1 MISIKKYLLLSSCL
15 LAFAP
20 AFAHADEV
28 SMIVPGYSYP
38 SKGSTYWDTLQKSSD
53 VVAYAILNHNNG
65 EFTSSDAN
73 YTRLFKENTQKG
85 LKNIAYVHLSYGE
98 RSVDDVLKD
107 VDHYLA
113 FYGRENIKGIFL
125 DETETW
131 TQKGRDQ
138 LHSVYQKLKAKDKD
152 LVIVAN
158 RGTTVTD
165 SSYQDADVFCTYE
178 GSAKDYLTNY
188 RKDVSTWESDDSKAK
203 KAMHIIY
210 EANPNDYGKLLAKAK
225 ERHVPY
231 VFITSDGSLSY
242 HKTTD
247 YFDELPTQFNQ
258 LVTFYRDKSAEKPVE
273 KVAEKPV
280 EKVTEKPVEKVAEK
294 PAEKVTEKPVEKP
307 VEKPAKKLVEDQ
319 VKEMARQER
328 AKEKARLKEEQAKE
342 KARLKEERAKEKA
355 RLKEERAKEKARLK
369 EERAKEKARLK
380 EEHAKEKARL
390 KEERAKEKARLKE
403 EQAKEKARLK
413 AERARQT

>member
-20 AFAHADEV
+20 VFAHADEV

-38 SKGSTYWDTLQKSSD
+38 SKGSIYWDTLQKSSD

-65 EFTSSDAN
+65 EFTSPDAN

-85 LKNIAYVHLSYGE
+85 LKNIAYVHLSYGG

-158 RGTTVTD
+158 RGTTVAD
-165 SSYQDADVFCTYE
+165 SSYQDADIFCTYE

-188 RKDVSTWESDDSKAK
+188 RKDVSTWESDASKAK

-210 EANPNDYGKLLAKAK
+210 EANPNDYEKLLAKAK

-242 HKTTD
+242 HKTSD

-258 LVTFYRDKSAEKPVE
+258 LVAFYWDKSAEKPVE

-280 EKVTEKPVEKVAEK
+280 EKVIEKPVEKVAEK

-307 VEKPAKKLVEDQ
+307 AEERAKEKARQER
-319 VKEMARQER
+319 VKEKARFKEER
-328 AKEKARLKEEQAKE
+328 AKEKARLKEEHAKE
-342 KARLKEERAKEKA
+342 KARFKEERAKEKA

-369 EERAKEKARLK
+369 
-380 EEHAKEKARL
+380 
-390 KEERAKEKARLKE
+390 
-403 EQAKEKARLK
+403 
-413 AERARQT
+413 AERARQK

>member
-1 MISIKKYLLLSSCL
+1 MISIKKYLLLSGCL

-20 AFAHADEV
+20 VFAHADEV

-65 EFTSSDAN
+65 EFTSPDVN

-152 LVIVAN
+152 LMIVAN
-158 RGTTVTD
+158 RGTTVAD
-165 SSYQDADVFCTYE
+165 SSYQDADIFCTYE

-188 RKDVSTWESDDSKAK
+188 RKDVSTWESDASKAK

-210 EANPNDYGKLLAKAK
+210 EANPNDYSKLLAKAK

-258 LVTFYRDKSAEKPVE
+258 LASLYRTSNKPAEKPAE
-273 KVAEKPV
+273 KLVEKPV
-280 EKVTEKPVEKVAEK
+280 GKVTEKPVEKVAEK

-307 VEKPAKKLVEDQ
+307 AEKPAEKPVEKPVEKPNGASSFFSKMTAKSDQ
-319 VKEMARQER
+319 AKEKARLKAEQAKEKARLKAER

-342 KARLKEERAKEKA
+342 KARL
-355 RLKEERAKEKARLK
+355 
-369 EERAKEKARLK
+369 
-380 EEHAKEKARL
+380 
-390 KEERAKEKARLKE
+390 
-403 EQAKEKARLK
+403 
-413 AERARQT
+413 

>member
-1 MISIKKYLLLSSCL
+1 
-15 LAFAP
+15 
-20 AFAHADEV
+20 
-28 SMIVPGYSYP
+28 MIVPGYSYP

-65 EFTSSDAN
+65 EFTSPDAN

-158 RGTTVTD
+158 RGTTVAD
-165 SSYQDADVFCTYE
+165 SSYQDADIFCTYE
-178 GSAKDYLTNY
+178 GSAKDYLNNY
-188 RKDVSTWESDDSKAK
+188 RKDVSTWESDASKAK

-210 EANPNDYGKLLAKAK
+210 EANPNDYEKLLAKAK
-225 ERHVPY
+225 ERHVSY

-258 LVTFYRDKSAEKPVE
+258 LVSLYRASDKSVEKSAERPVE
-273 KVAEKPV
+273 KPV
-280 EKVTEKPVEKVAEK
+280 KKS
-294 PAEKVTEKPVEKP
+294 VEKP
-307 VEKPAKKLVEDQ
+307 VEKSVEKPVETPAEKLVEKPAEKLAEKPVDTGVSSFFSKMTAQ
-319 VKEMARQER
+319 
-328 AKEKARLKEEQAKE
+328 AKEKARLKEERVKEKARLREERAKE
-342 KARLKEERAKEKA
+342 KVRLKEERAKEKA
-355 RLKEERAKEKARLK
+355 RLKAER
-369 EERAKEKARLK
+369 
-380 EEHAKEKARL
+380 
-390 KEERAKEKARLKE
+390 
-403 EQAKEKARLK
+403 AKEKARLK
-413 AERARQT
+413 AEREKAHLNATRQN

>member
-1 MISIKKYLLLSSCL
+1 MIIIKKYLLLSGCL

-20 AFAHADEV
+20 VFAHADEV

-65 EFTSSDAN
+65 EFTSPDAN

-158 RGTTVTD
+158 RGTTVAD
-165 SSYQDADVFCTYE
+165 SSYQDADIFCTYE
-178 GSAKDYLTNY
+178 GSAKDYLNNY
-188 RKDVSTWESDDSKAK
+188 RKDVSTWESDASKAK

-242 HKTTD
+242 HKTSD

-258 LVTFYRDKSAEKPVE
+258 LVAFYRDKSAEKPVE

-294 PAEKVTEKPVEKP
+294 PAEKVTEKPVEKSA
-307 VEKPAKKLVEDQ
+307 EKPAEERA
-319 VKEMARQER
+319 KEKARIKEERAKEKARFKEER
-328 AKEKARLKEEQAKE
+328 AKEKARLKEEHAKE
-342 KARLKEERAKEKA
+342 KARFKEERAKEKA

-369 EERAKEKARLK
+369 
-380 EEHAKEKARL
+380 
-390 KEERAKEKARLKE
+390 
-403 EQAKEKARLK
+403 
-413 AERARQT
+413 AERARQK

>member
-1 MISIKKYLLLSSCL
+1 
-15 LAFAP
+15 
-20 AFAHADEV
+20 
-28 SMIVPGYSYP
+28 MIVPGYSYP
-38 SKGSTYWDTLQKSSD
+38 SKGSTYWDTLQKSAD

-65 EFTSSDAN
+65 EFTSPDAN

-138 LHSVYQKLKAKDKD
+138 LHNVYQKLKAKDKD

-158 RGTTVTD
+158 RGTTVAD
-165 SSYQDADVFCTYE
+165 SSYQYADIFCTYE

-188 RKDVSTWESDDSKAK
+188 RKDVSTWESDASKAK

-242 HKTTD
+242 HKTID

-258 LVTFYRDKSAEKPVE
+258 LASLYRASDKAVMKPVEKPVE
-273 KVAEKPV
+273 KPAEKSVETFAEKP
-280 EKVTEKPVEKVAEK
+280 TEKPTEK
-294 PAEKVTEKPVEKP
+294 PAEKPVEKP
-307 VEKPAKKLVEDQ
+307 VEKPAEKLNGASSFFSKMTAKSDQ
-319 VKEMARQER
+319 
-328 AKEKARLKEEQAKE
+328 AKEKARLKAEQAKE
-342 KARLKEERAKEKA
+342 KARLREERAKEKA
-355 RLKEERAKEKARLK
+355 RLKEERAKEKAHLR

-380 EEHAKEKARL
+380 A
-390 KEERAKEKARLKE
+390 

-413 AERARQT
+413 AERMHQK

>member
-1 MISIKKYLLLSSCL
+1 MVITIKKYLLLSSCL

-20 AFAHADEV
+20 VFAHADEV

-65 EFTSSDAN
+65 EFTSPDSN

-158 RGTTVTD
+158 RGTTVAD
-165 SSYQDADVFCTYE
+165 SSYQDADIFCTYE
-178 GSAKDYLTNY
+178 GSAKDYLNNY
-188 RKDVSTWESDDSKAK
+188 RKDVSTWESDASKAK

-225 ERHVPY
+225 ERHAPY

-258 LVTFYRDKSAEKPVE
+258 LASLYRSSNKPAEKLAEKLAEKP
-273 KVAEKPV
+273 AERPV
-280 EKVTEKPVEKVAEK
+280 EKPAEKSAEK
-294 PAEKVTEKPVEKP
+294 PAEKPAEKLVEKPVEKP
-307 VEKPAKKLVEDQ
+307 VDKSNGSSSFFLKMTAKSDQAKENARLKVEQAKEKARL
-319 VKEMARQER
+319 KEER
-328 AKEKARLKEEQAKE
+328 AKEKARLKAERAKE
-342 KARLKEERAKEKA
+342 KARLREERAKEKA

-369 EERAKEKARLK
+369 
-380 EEHAKEKARL
+380 
-390 KEERAKEKARLKE
+390 
-403 EQAKEKARLK
+403 
-413 AERARQT
+413 AERMHQK

>member
-20 AFAHADEV
+20 VFVHADEV

-38 SKGSTYWDTLQKSSD
+38 SKGSIYWDTLQKSSD

-65 EFTSSDAN
+65 EFTSPDAN

-85 LKNIAYVHLSYGE
+85 LKNIAYVHLSYGG

-158 RGTTVTD
+158 RGTTVAD
-165 SSYQDADVFCTYE
+165 SSYQDADIFCTYE

-188 RKDVSTWESDDSKAK
+188 RKDVSTWESDASKAK

-210 EANPNDYGKLLAKAK
+210 EANPNDYEKLLAKAK

-242 HKTTD
+242 HKTSD

-258 LVTFYRDKSAEKPVE
+258 LVAFYRDKSAEKPVE

-280 EKVTEKPVEKVAEK
+280 EKVIEKPVEKVAEKVAEK

-307 VEKPAKKLVEDQ
+307 AEERAKEKARQER
-319 VKEMARQER
+319 VKEKARFKEER
-328 AKEKARLKEEQAKE
+328 AKEKARLKEEHAKE
-342 KARLKEERAKEKA
+342 KARFKEERAKEKA

-369 EERAKEKARLK
+369 
-380 EEHAKEKARL
+380 
-390 KEERAKEKARLKE
+390 
-403 EQAKEKARLK
+403 
-413 AERARQT
+413 AERARQK

>member
-1 MISIKKYLLLSSCL
+1 MVITIKKYLLLSSCL

-20 AFAHADEV
+20 VFAHADEV

-65 EFTSSDAN
+65 EFTSPDSN

-158 RGTTVTD
+158 RGTTVAD
-165 SSYQDADVFCTYE
+165 SSYQDADIFCTYE
-178 GSAKDYLTNY
+178 GSAKDYLNNY
-188 RKDVSTWESDDSKAK
+188 RKDVSTWESDASKAK

-225 ERHVPY
+225 ERHAPY

-258 LVTFYRDKSAEKPVE
+258 LASLYRKSAEKPVE
-273 KVAEKPV
+273 KPAEKPAEKPV
-280 EKVTEKPVEKVAEK
+280 EKTAEK
-294 PAEKVTEKPVEKP
+294 PAEKPNGASSFFSKMT
-307 VEKPAKKLVEDQ
+307 AKFDQ
-319 VKEMARQER
+319 
-328 AKEKARLKEEQAKE
+328 AKEKARLKAEQAKE
-342 KARLKEERAKEKA
+342 KARLR
-355 RLKEERAKEKARLK
+355 
-369 EERAKEKARLK
+369 
-380 EEHAKEKARL
+380 
-390 KEERAKEKARLKE
+390 EERAKEKARLKE
-403 EQAKEKARLK
+403 EQAKEKARLREERAKEKARLK
-413 AERARQT
+413 AEREKARLNATRQK

>member
-1 MISIKKYLLLSSCL
+1 
-15 LAFAP
+15 
-20 AFAHADEV
+20 
-28 SMIVPGYSYP
+28 MIVPGYSYP

-65 EFTSSDAN
+65 EFTSPDAN

-158 RGTTVTD
+158 RGTTVAD
-165 SSYQDADVFCTYE
+165 SSYQDADIFCTYE

-188 RKDVSTWESDDSKAK
+188 RKDVSTWESDASKAK

-242 HKTTD
+242 HKTPD

-273 KVAEKPV
+273 KVTEKPVEKVIEKPV
-280 EKVTEKPVEKVAEK
+280 EKVTEKAVEKVI
-294 PAEKVTEKPVEKP
+294 EKPV
-307 VEKPAKKLVEDQ
+307 VEKSNLTGKFDHAKET
-319 VKEMARQER
+319 ARQ
-328 AKEKARLKEEQAKE
+328 
-342 KARLKEERAKEKA
+342 ERAKEKA

-369 EERAKEKARLK
+369 EERAKEKVRLK
-380 EEHAKEKARL
+380 EERAKEKARL
-390 KEERAKEKARLKE
+390 KEERAKEKARLKD
-403 EQAKEKARLK
+403 
-413 AERARQT
+413 ERARQK

>member
-1 MISIKKYLLLSSCL
+1 
-15 LAFAP
+15 
-20 AFAHADEV
+20 
-28 SMIVPGYSYP
+28 MIVPGYSYP
-38 SKGSTYWDTLQKSSD
+38 SKGSVYWDTLQKSSD
-53 VVAYAILNHNNG
+53 VVAYAILNYNNG
-65 EFTSSDAN
+65 EFTSPDAN

-158 RGTTVTD
+158 RGTTVAD
-165 SSYQDADVFCTYE
+165 SSYQDADIFCTYE

-188 RKDVSTWESDDSKAK
+188 RKDVSTWESDVSKAK

-273 KVAEKPV
+273 KV
-280 EKVTEKPVEKVAEK
+280 TEKPVEKVI
-294 PAEKVTEKPVEKP
+294 EKPV
-307 VEKPAKKLVEDQ
+307 VEKSNLTGKFD
-319 VKEMARQER
+319 
-328 AKEKARLKEEQAKE
+328 QAKE
-342 KARLKEERAKEKA
+342 TARQERAKEKA

-369 EERAKEKARLK
+369 EERAKEKVRLK
-380 EEHAKEKARL
+380 EERAKEKARL
-390 KEERAKEKARLKE
+390 KEERAKEKARLKD
-403 EQAKEKARLK
+403 
-413 AERARQT
+413 ERVRQK

>member
-1 MISIKKYLLLSSCL
+1 MISIKKYLLLSGCL

-20 AFAHADEV
+20 VFAHADEV

-65 EFTSSDAN
+65 EFTSPDVN

-158 RGTTVTD
+158 RGTTVAD
-165 SSYQDADVFCTYE
+165 SLYQDADIFCTYE
-178 GSAKDYLTNY
+178 GSAKDYLNNY
-188 RKDVSTWESDDSKAK
+188 RKDVSTWESDASKAK

-242 HKTTD
+242 HKTSD
-247 YFDELPTQFNQ
+247 YFDELPTQFNK

-273 KVAEKPV
+273 RVAEKPV
-280 EKVTEKPVEKVAEK
+280 EKVTEKPAEK
-294 PAEKVTEKPVEKP
+294 PAEKVTEKPLEKPVETSAEKP
-307 VEKPAKKLVEDQ
+307 VEKPAEKPNGTSSFFSKMT
-319 VKEMARQER
+319 VKSS
-328 AKEKARLKEEQAKE
+328 QAKE
-342 KARLKEERAKEKA
+342 KAREERAKEKA

-369 EERAKEKARLK
+369 EERAKEKV
-380 EEHAKEKARL
+380 RL
-390 KEERAKEKARLKE
+390 KEERAKEKSRLKE

-413 AERARQT
+413 EE

>member
-1 MISIKKYLLLSSCL
+1 MISIKKYLLLSGCL

-20 AFAHADEV
+20 VFAHADEV

-53 VVAYAILNHNNG
+53 VVAYAILNHDNG
-65 EFTSSDAN
+65 EFTSPDAN

-158 RGTTVTD
+158 RGTTVAD
-165 SSYQDADVFCTYE
+165 SSYQDADIFCTYE

-188 RKDVSTWESDDSKAK
+188 RKDVSTWESDASKAK

-210 EANPNDYGKLLAKAK
+210 EANPNDYSKLLAKAK

-258 LVTFYRDKSAEKPVE
+258 LATLYRDKSAEKPVE
-273 KVAEKPV
+273 KVAEKSV
-280 EKVTEKPVEKVAEK
+280 EKVTEKPVEKPVEKPAEK

-307 VEKPAKKLVEDQ
+307 AEKPAEKLVEKPAEKSNGVSSFFSRITAKSDQ
-319 VKEMARQER
+319 AKENARLKAEQAKEKVRLKEER
-328 AKEKARLKEEQAKE
+328 AKEKARLKAEQAKE

-355 RLKEERAKEKARLK
+355 RLKAERAKEKARLK
-369 EERAKEKARLK
+369 A
-380 EEHAKEKARL
+380 
-390 KEERAKEKARLKE
+390 
-403 EQAKEKARLK
+403 EQAKAR
-413 AERARQT
+413 ERARQK

>member
-20 AFAHADEV
+20 VFAHSDEV

-38 SKGSTYWDTLQKSSD
+38 GKGSTYWDTLQKSSD

-65 EFTSSDAN
+65 EFTSPDAN

-158 RGTTVTD
+158 RGTTVAD
-165 SSYQDADVFCTYE
+165 SSYQDADIFCTYE

-188 RKDVSTWESDDSKAK
+188 RKDVSTWESDASKVK

-258 LVTFYRDKSAEKPVE
+258 LVAFYRDKSVEKPVE
-273 KVAEKPV
+273 KVAEKSVEKATEKPV
-280 EKVTEKPVEKVAEK
+280 EKVTEKLVEKATV
-294 PAEKVTEKPVEKP
+294 KPVEKP
-307 VEKPAKKLVEDQ
+307 VEKPAE
-319 VKEMARQER
+319 ER
-328 AKEKARLKEEQAKE
+328 AKE
-342 KARLKEERAKEKA
+342 KARLKEERAKEKV

-413 AERARQT
+413 AERARQK

>member
-1 MISIKKYLLLSSCL
+1 
-15 LAFAP
+15 
-20 AFAHADEV
+20 
-28 SMIVPGYSYP
+28 MIVPGYSYP
-38 SKGSTYWDTLQKSSD
+38 SKGSIYWDTLQKSSD

-65 EFTSSDAN
+65 EFTSPDAN

-158 RGTTVTD
+158 RGTTVAD
-165 SSYQDADVFCTYE
+165 SSYQDADIFCTYE

-188 RKDVSTWESDDSKAK
+188 RKDVSTWESDAAKAK
-203 KAMHIIY
+203 KAMHIFY
-210 EANPNDYGKLLAKAK
+210 EANPNDYEKLLAKAK

-242 HKTTD
+242 HKTSD

-258 LVTFYRDKSAEKPVE
+258 LVAFYRDKSAEKPVE

-294 PAEKVTEKPVEKP
+294 PAEKVTEKPVEKSA
-307 VEKPAKKLVEDQ
+307 EKPAEKPAEERA
-319 VKEMARQER
+319 KEKARIKEERAKEKARFKEER
-328 AKEKARLKEEQAKE
+328 AKEKARLKEEHAKE
-342 KARLKEERAKEKA
+342 KARFKEERAKEKA

-369 EERAKEKARLK
+369 
-380 EEHAKEKARL
+380 
-390 KEERAKEKARLKE
+390 
-403 EQAKEKARLK
+403 
-413 AERARQT
+413 AERARQK

>member
-1 MISIKKYLLLSSCL
+1 
-15 LAFAP
+15 
-20 AFAHADEV
+20 
-28 SMIVPGYSYP
+28 MIVPGYSYP

-65 EFTSSDAN
+65 EFTSPDVN

-158 RGTTVTD
+158 RRTTVAD
-165 SSYQDADVFCTYE
+165 SSYQDADIFCTYE

-188 RKDVSTWESDDSKAK
+188 RKDVSTWESDASKVK

-210 EANPNDYGKLLAKAK
+210 EADPNDYGKLLAKAK

-258 LVTFYRDKSAEKPVE
+258 LASLYRTSNKPAEKP
-273 KVAEKPV
+273 AERP
-280 EKVTEKPVEKVAEK
+280 AEK
-294 PAEKVTEKPVEKP
+294 PAEKSAEKSA
-307 VEKPAKKLVEDQ
+307 EKPAEKSNGVSSFFSRMTAKSDQ
-319 VKEMARQER
+319 AKEKARLKEER
-328 AKEKARLKEEQAKE
+328 AKEKVRLKAEQVKEKARLKEEQAKE
-342 KARLKEERAKEKA
+342 KARLNEERAKEKA
-355 RLKEERAKEKARLK
+355 RLKA
-369 EERAKEKARLK
+369 
-380 EEHAKEKARL
+380 
-390 KEERAKEKARLKE
+390 
-403 EQAKEKARLK
+403 EQAKAR
-413 AERARQT
+413 ERARQK

>member
-1 MISIKKYLLLSSCL
+1 
-15 LAFAP
+15 
-20 AFAHADEV
+20 
-28 SMIVPGYSYP
+28 MIVPGYSYP

-65 EFTSSDAN
+65 EFTSPDAN

-158 RGTTVTD
+158 RGTTVAD
-165 SSYQDADVFCTYE
+165 SSYQDADIFCTYE

-188 RKDVSTWESDDSKAK
+188 RKDVSTWESDASKAK

-210 EANPNDYGKLLAKAK
+210 EADPNDYGKLLAKAK

-307 VEKPAKKLVEDQ
+307 VEKLAEKLAEKPNGASSFFSKMT
-319 VKEMARQER
+319 VKSS
-328 AKEKARLKEEQAKE
+328 QAKE
-342 KARLKEERAKEKA
+342 KAR
-355 RLKEERAKEKARLK
+355 EERAKEKARLK

-413 AERARQT
+413 VERARQK

>member
-1 MISIKKYLLLSSCL
+1 MIIIKKYLLLSSCL

-20 AFAHADEV
+20 VFAHADEV

-38 SKGSTYWDTLQKSSD
+38 SKGSAYWDTLQKSSD

-65 EFTSSDAN
+65 EFTSPDAN

-158 RGTTVTD
+158 RGTTVAD
-165 SSYQDADVFCTYE
+165 SSYQDADIFCTYE
-178 GSAKDYLTNY
+178 GSAKDYLNNY
-188 RKDVSTWESDDSKAK
+188 RKDVSTWESDASKAK

-210 EANPNDYGKLLAKAK
+210 EANPNDYGKLLAKAR

-258 LVTFYRDKSAEKPVE
+258 LASLYRTSNKVVTKPV
-273 KVAEKPV
+273 
-280 EKVTEKPVEKVAEK
+280 EK
-294 PAEKVTEKPVEKP
+294 PAEKPAEKPVEKP
-307 VEKPAKKLVEDQ
+307 VEKPADKPVEKLNGASSFFSKMTDQ
-319 VKEMARQER
+319 
-328 AKEKARLKEEQAKE
+328 AKEKARLKAEQAKE

-355 RLKEERAKEKARLK
+355 RLKAEQAKEKARLK

-380 EEHAKEKARL
+380 A
-390 KEERAKEKARLKE
+390 
-403 EQAKEKARLK
+403 EQAR
-413 AERARQT
+413 ERARQK

>member
-1 MISIKKYLLLSSCL
+1 MITIKKYLLLSGCL

-20 AFAHADEV
+20 VFAHADEV

-38 SKGSTYWDTLQKSSD
+38 SKGSIYWDTLQKSSD

-65 EFTSSDAN
+65 EFTSPDAN
-73 YTRLFKENTQKG
+73 YMRLFKENTQKG

-98 RSVDDVLKD
+98 RSVDAILND

-131 TQKGRDQ
+131 TQKGREQ

-158 RGTTVTD
+158 RGTTVAD
-165 SSYQDADVFCTYE
+165 SAYQDADIFCTYE

-188 RKDVSTWESDDSKAK
+188 RKDVSTWESDASKAK

-258 LVTFYRDKSAEKPVE
+258 LATLYRDKST
-273 KVAEKPV
+273 EKPV
-280 EKVTEKPVEKVAEK
+280 EKVTEKPVEKVTEKAVEK
-294 PAEKVTEKPVEKP
+294 PAEN
-307 VEKPAKKLVEDQ
+307 Q
-319 VKEMARQER
+319 VKETARQ
-328 AKEKARLKEEQAKE
+328 
-342 KARLKEERAKEKA
+342 ERAKEKA

-390 KEERAKEKARLKE
+390 KEERAKAR
-403 EQAKEKARLK
+403 
-413 AERARQT
+413 ERAR

>member
-1 MISIKKYLLLSSCL
+1 MIIIKKYLLLSSCL

-20 AFAHADEV
+20 VFAHADEV

-65 EFTSSDAN
+65 EFTSPDAN

-158 RGTTVTD
+158 RGTTVAD
-165 SSYQDADVFCTYE
+165 SSYQDADIFCTYE

-188 RKDVSTWESDDSKAK
+188 RKDVSTWESDASKAK

-242 HKTTD
+242 HKTTN
-247 YFDELPTQFNQ
+247 YFDELPTQFNR
-258 LVTFYRDKSAEKPVE
+258 LVSLYRASDKAVTKPAEKSVEKPVE
-273 KVAEKPV
+273 K
-280 EKVTEKPVEKVAEK
+280 
-294 PAEKVTEKPVEKP
+294 PAEKSVETPAEKLVEKPDEKPVEKP
-307 VEKPAKKLVEDQ
+307 VEKSNGASSFFSKMTDQANEKARLKVEHAKEK
-319 VKEMARQER
+319 ARLREER
-328 AKEKARLKEEQAKE
+328 AKEKAHLR
-342 KARLKEERAKEKA
+342 EERAKEKA
-355 RLKEERAKEKARLK
+355 RLR
-369 EERAKEKARLK
+369 
-380 EEHAKEKARL
+380 
-390 KEERAKEKARLKE
+390 EERAKEKARLKE

-413 AERARQT
+413 AERMHQK

>member
-65 EFTSSDAN
+65 EFTSPDAN

-138 LHSVYQKLKAKDKD
+138 LHSVYQKLKAKDRD
-152 LVIVAN
+152 LVIVVN
-158 RGTTVTD
+158 RGTTVAD
-165 SSYQDADVFCTYE
+165 SSYQDADIFCTYE
-178 GSAKDYLTNY
+178 GSAKDYLNNY
-188 RKDVSTWESDDSKAK
+188 RKDVSTWESDASKAK

-210 EANPNDYGKLLAKAK
+210 EADPNDYGKLLVKAK

-247 YFDELPTQFNQ
+247 YFDELPTQFDQ
-258 LVTFYRDKSAEKPVE
+258 LANLYRDKS
-273 KVAEKPV
+273 
-280 EKVTEKPVEKVAEK
+280 
-294 PAEKVTEKPVEKP
+294 TEKPVEKP
-307 VEKPAKKLVEDQ
+307 VEKVTEKSVEKVTEKTVEKPAENQ
-319 VKEMARQER
+319 VKETARQ
-328 AKEKARLKEEQAKE
+328 
-342 KARLKEERAKEKA
+342 ERAKEKA

-369 EERAKEKARLK
+369 EKQ
-380 EEHAKEKARL
+380 AKEKARL
-390 KEERAKEKARLKE
+390 KEERAKEKARLKA
-403 EQAKEKARLK
+403 EQAKAR
-413 AERARQT
+413 ERAREK

>member
-1 MISIKKYLLLSSCL
+1 MISIKKYLLLSGCL

-20 AFAHADEV
+20 VFVYADEV

-65 EFTSSDAN
+65 EFTSPDAN

-158 RGTTVTD
+158 RGTTVAD
-165 SSYQDADVFCTYE
+165 SSYQDADIFCTYE

-188 RKDVSTWESDDSKAK
+188 RKDVSTWESDASKAK

-258 LVTFYRDKSAEKPVE
+258 LASLYRTSNKPAEKPVE
-273 KVAEKPV
+273 KVAEKSV
-280 EKVTEKPVEKVAEK
+280 EKVTEKPVEKPAEK
-294 PAEKVTEKPVEKP
+294 PAEKL
-307 VEKPAKKLVEDQ
+307 VEKPAEKSNGVSSFFSRMTAKSDQ
-319 VKEMARQER
+319 
-328 AKEKARLKEEQAKE
+328 AKEKARLKAEQAKE

-355 RLKEERAKEKARLK
+355 RLKAEQAKEKARLK

-380 EEHAKEKARL
+380 A
-390 KEERAKEKARLKE
+390 ERAKEKARLKA
-403 EQAKEKARLK
+403 EQAKAR
-413 AERARQT
+413 ERARQK

>member
-1 MISIKKYLLLSSCL
+1 MISIKKYLLLSGCL

-20 AFAHADEV
+20 VFAHADEV

-65 EFTSSDAN
+65 EFTSPDAN

-158 RGTTVTD
+158 RGTTVAD
-165 SSYQDADVFCTYE
+165 SSYQDADIFCTYE
-178 GSAKDYLTNY
+178 GSAKDYLNNY
-188 RKDVSTWESDDSKAK
+188 RKDVSTWESDASKAK

-242 HKTTD
+242 HKTSD

-258 LVTFYRDKSAEKPVE
+258 LVAFYRDKSAEKPVE
-273 KVAEKPV
+273 KPAEKPV

-294 PAEKVTEKPVEKP
+294 PAEKVTEKSA
-307 VEKPAKKLVEDQ
+307 EKPAEKSNGVSSFFSRMTAKSDQ
-319 VKEMARQER
+319 AKEKARLKAEQV
-328 AKEKARLKEEQAKE
+328 KEKARLKEEQAKE

-355 RLKEERAKEKARLK
+355 RLKA
-369 EERAKEKARLK
+369 
-380 EEHAKEKARL
+380 
-390 KEERAKEKARLKE
+390 
-403 EQAKEKARLK
+403 EQAKAR
-413 AERARQT
+413 ERARQK

>member
-1 MISIKKYLLLSSCL
+1 MVITIKKYLLLSSCL
-15 LAFAP
+15 LAFVP
-20 AFAHADEV
+20 VFAHADEV

-65 EFTSSDAN
+65 EFTSPDSN

-158 RGTTVTD
+158 RGTTVAD
-165 SSYQDADVFCTYE
+165 SSYQDADIFCTYE
-178 GSAKDYLTNY
+178 GSAKDYLNNY
-188 RKDVSTWESDDSKAK
+188 RKDVSTWESDASKAK

-225 ERHVPY
+225 ERHAPY

-258 LVTFYRDKSAEKPVE
+258 LASLYRKSAEKPVE
-273 KVAEKPV
+273 KP
-280 EKVTEKPVEKVAEK
+280 AEK
-294 PAEKVTEKPVEKP
+294 PAEKPVEKP
-307 VEKPAKKLVEDQ
+307 VEKPAEKPAEKSVEKPADKP
-319 VKEMARQER
+319 VEKPNGVSSFFSKMT
-328 AKEKARLKEEQAKE
+328 AKSDQAKE

-355 RLKEERAKEKARLK
+355 RLREERAKEKVRLK

-380 EEHAKEKARL
+380 A
-390 KEERAKEKARLKE
+390 ERAKEKARLKA
-403 EQAKEKARLK
+403 EQAR
-413 AERARQT
+413 ERARQK

>member
-1 MISIKKYLLLSSCL
+1 M
-15 LAFAP
+15 
-20 AFAHADEV
+20 
-28 SMIVPGYSYP
+28 
-38 SKGSTYWDTLQKSSD
+38 
-53 VVAYAILNHNNG
+53 VAYAILNHNNG
-65 EFTSSDAN
+65 EFASPDAN

-158 RGTTVTD
+158 RGTTVAD
-165 SSYQDADVFCTYE
+165 SSYQDADIFCTYE

-188 RKDVSTWESDDSKAK
+188 RKDVSTWESDASKAK

-210 EANPNDYGKLLAKAK
+210 EANPNDYGKLLVKAK

-242 HKTTD
+242 HKTSD

-258 LVTFYRDKSAEKPVE
+258 LASLY
-273 KVAEKPV
+273 
-280 EKVTEKPVEKVAEK
+280 
-294 PAEKVTEKPVEKP
+294 
-307 VEKPAKKLVEDQ
+307 
-319 VKEMARQER
+319 
-328 AKEKARLKEEQAKE
+328 
-342 KARLKEERAKEKA
+342 
-355 RLKEERAKEKARLK
+355 
-369 EERAKEKARLK
+369 
-380 EEHAKEKARL
+380 
-390 KEERAKEKARLKE
+390 
-403 EQAKEKARLK
+403 
-413 AERARQT
+413 

>member
-1 MISIKKYLLLSSCL
+1 
-15 LAFAP
+15 
-20 AFAHADEV
+20 
-28 SMIVPGYSYP
+28 MIVPGYSYP

-65 EFTSSDAN
+65 EFTSPDAN

-98 RSVDDVLKD
+98 RFVDDVLKD

-152 LVIVAN
+152 FVIVAN
-158 RGTTVTD
+158 RGTTVAD
-165 SSYQDADVFCTYE
+165 SSYQDADIFCTYE
-178 GSAKDYLTNY
+178 GSAKDYLNNY
-188 RKDVSTWESDDSKAK
+188 RKDVSTWESDASKAK

-210 EANPNDYGKLLAKAK
+210 EANPNDYGKLFAKAK

-242 HKTTD
+242 HKTSD

-258 LVTFYRDKSAEKPVE
+258 LASLYRASDKVVMKPVE
-273 KVAEKPV
+273 KP
-280 EKVTEKPVEKVAEK
+280 AEK
-294 PAEKVTEKPVEKP
+294 PAEKPNGASSFFSKMTAKSSQAKEK
-307 VEKPAKKLVEDQ
+307 
-319 VKEMARQER
+319 AREER
-328 AKEKARLKEEQAKE
+328 AKEKACLKEEKAKE

-380 EEHAKEKARL
+380 EE
-390 KEERAKEKARLKE
+390 RANASEH
-403 EQAKEKARLK
+403 
-413 AERARQT
+413 ARQK

>member
-1 MISIKKYLLLSSCL
+1 
-15 LAFAP
+15 
-20 AFAHADEV
+20 
-28 SMIVPGYSYP
+28 MIVPGYSYP

-65 EFTSSDAN
+65 EFTSPDAN

-158 RGTTVTD
+158 RGTTVAD
-165 SSYQDADVFCTYE
+165 SSYQDADIFCTYE

-188 RKDVSTWESDDSKAK
+188 RKDVSTWESDASKAK

-210 EANPNDYGKLLAKAK
+210 EADPNDYGKLLVKAK

-258 LVTFYRDKSAEKPVE
+258 LVAFYRDKSAEKPVE

-280 EKVTEKPVEKVAEK
+280 EKVTEKPVEKV
-294 PAEKVTEKPVEKP
+294 VEKP
-307 VEKPAKKLVEDQ
+307 VEKPNGALSFFSKMTVKSSQAKEKAREEQ
-319 VKEMARQER
+319 AKEKARLKAER
-328 AKEKARLKEEQAKE
+328 AKEKARLKAEQVKE
-342 KARLKEERAKEKA
+342 KSRLKEERAKEKA

-369 EERAKEKARLK
+369 EERANAS
-380 EEHAKEKARL
+380 EHA
-390 KEERAKEKARLKE
+390 
-403 EQAKEKARLK
+403 
-413 AERARQT
+413 RQK

>member
-1 MISIKKYLLLSSCL
+1 MVITIKKYLLLSGCL

-20 AFAHADEV
+20 VFAHADEV

-38 SKGSTYWDTLQKSSD
+38 SKGSAYWDTLQKSSD

-65 EFTSSDAN
+65 EFTSPDAN
-73 YTRLFKENTQKG
+73 YVRLFKENTQKG

-158 RGTTVTD
+158 RGTTVAD
-165 SSYQDADVFCTYE
+165 SSYQDADIFCTYE

-188 RKDVSTWESDDSKAK
+188 RKDVSTWESDASKAK
-203 KAMHIIY
+203 KAMHVIY
-210 EANPNDYGKLLAKAK
+210 EANPNDYSKLLAKAK

-258 LVTFYRDKSAEKPVE
+258 LASLYRTSNKP
-273 KVAEKPV
+273 
-280 EKVTEKPVEKVAEK
+280 AEK
-294 PAEKVTEKPVEKP
+294 PAEKLVEKPVEKP
-307 VEKPAKKLVEDQ
+307 VEKSVEKPVEKPVEKSVEKPVEKPVEKSVEKPVEKPAEKPAEKPNGASSFFS
-319 VKEMARQER
+319 KMT
-328 AKEKARLKEEQAKE
+328 AKSDQAKE
-342 KARLKEERAKEKA
+342 KARLKA
-355 RLKEERAKEKARLK
+355 
-369 EERAKEKARLK
+369 
-380 EEHAKEKARL
+380 
-390 KEERAKEKARLKE
+390 

-413 AERARQT
+413 AERAKEKARLREERAKEKARLKAEQAKEKARLKAERMHQK

>member
-1 MISIKKYLLLSSCL
+1 
-15 LAFAP
+15 
-20 AFAHADEV
+20 
-28 SMIVPGYSYP
+28 MIVPGYSYP
-38 SKGSTYWDTLQKSSD
+38 SKGSSYWDTLQKSSD

-65 EFTSSDAN
+65 EFTSPDAN
-73 YTRLFKENTQKG
+73 YVRLFKENTQKG

-158 RGTTVTD
+158 RGTTVAD
-165 SSYQDADVFCTYE
+165 SSYQDADIFCTYE

-188 RKDVSTWESDDSKAK
+188 RKDVSTWESDASKAK

-210 EANPNDYGKLLAKAK
+210 EANPNDYEKLLAKAK

-258 LVTFYRDKSAEKPVE
+258 LASLYRTSNKP
-273 KVAEKPV
+273 
-280 EKVTEKPVEKVAEK
+280 AEK
-294 PAEKVTEKPVEKP
+294 PAEKPNGASSFFSKMT
-307 VEKPAKKLVEDQ
+307 AKSDQ
-319 VKEMARQER
+319 
-328 AKEKARLKEEQAKE
+328 
-342 KARLKEERAKEKA
+342 
-355 RLKEERAKEKARLK
+355 
-369 EERAKEKARLK
+369 
-380 EEHAKEKARL
+380 
-390 KEERAKEKARLKE
+390 AKEKARLKE

-413 AERARQT
+413 AERAKEKARLKEEQAKEKARLREERAKEKARLKAEQAKGKARLKAEQAKARERARQK

>member
-20 AFAHADEV
+20 VFAHADEV

-65 EFTSSDAN
+65 EFTSPDAN

-158 RGTTVTD
+158 RGTTVAD
-165 SSYQDADVFCTYE
+165 SSYQDADIFCTYE

-188 RKDVSTWESDDSKAK
+188 RKDVSTWESDASKAK

-210 EANPNDYGKLLAKAK
+210 EANPNDYEKLLAKAK

-242 HKTTD
+242 HKTSD

-258 LVTFYRDKSAEKPVE
+258 LATLYRDKSVEKPVE
-273 KVAEKPV
+273 KVAEKSVEKATEKPV
-280 EKVTEKPVEKVAEK
+280 EKVTEKPVEKATVKPVEKVAEK
-294 PAEKVTEKPVEKP
+294 PAE
-307 VEKPAKKLVEDQ
+307 DQ
-319 VKEMARQER
+319 VKETARQER
-328 AKEKARLKEEQAKE
+328 AKEKARFKEKQAKEKARLKEEQAK
-342 KARLKEERAKEKA
+342 KKVRLKEERAKEKA
-355 RLKEERAKEKARLK
+355 RLKEEKAKEKARLK
-369 EERAKEKARLK
+369 EERA
-380 EEHAKEKARL
+380 
-390 KEERAKEKARLKE
+390 
-403 EQAKEKARLK
+403 
-413 AERARQT
+413 RQK